1 MALFE
6 NYKAKFEAAQQEILQ
21 LKEHESALRIK
32 LLETEH
38 AIKDVVSEKEQLQ
51 VDYNKLYNLLD
62 CDEGELKSAR
72 QIVSSIKKEC
82 EELENQKAK
91 RNEELSVLNSKIK
104 QILS

>member
-62 CDEGELKSAR
+62 CDEGELK
-72 QIVSSIKKEC
+72 
-82 EELENQKAK
+82 
-91 RNEELSVLNSKIK
+91 
-104 QILS
+104 